1 VLVAIAYVLTGRLGM
16 LVAAPPGNVT
26 AVWYPSGIAI
36 AALLLVGLRVWP
48 GIWAG
53 SFLVNLWFYAGLPG
67 PIAWLPHV
75 GASVAI
81 ATGSTLQA
89 LILLRLLGRYVNVA
103 HLLDSVA
110 MPVRFTAVAGV
121 ACLVAPTIGLVTL
134 TGFGL
139 LPREHL
145 TTAWLTWWLGDLS
158 GIVLLVPVLVSWRR
172 SRAHGRPLIEVLW
185 AFAILVL
192 TSFVLFALAPAPFVF
207 IVLPITAWIAFRFGA
222 REITAAIFTVSVIA
236 AVGTALGRGPFAVG
250 SVALSMIYLQ
260 AFILTTAVAKFTLA
274 ASAAERLEAQER
286 LALLLSKTSERLH
299 ETEERHA
306 WSEARF
312 RGLLESAPDA
322 MVIVDGAGQIVLVNA
337 QTERMFGYTRGE
349 MLGRKV
355 EMIVPERFRARH
367 VGNRA
372 GYFAQPHAR
381 PMGAGLDLFGLR
393 KDGTEFP
400 VEISL
405 SPLET
410 KQGRLISSA
419 IRDITERKRA
429 EDLLRESRAEL
440 REHIDSMSTL
450 TAKVSLAGDLLIV
463 NKIAEAAS
471 GLDRQALYA
480 TKFVDGPWW
489 SFDARVRARVRAA
502 FERAVGGE
510 TVVFNEETHIFGEG
524 RTLALSLAPVKSPE
538 GEVRY
543 IVVEGRDITLQ
554 RRAEQTVQQIN
565 EELEARVTERTA
577 ELSRSNEELQQFA
590 YVASHDLQEPLRM
603 IASYAGLIDKRYRD
617 RLDEKGTQY
626 LRFTMEG
633 ALRTKALIDDLLEY
647 SRVGASVT
655 DFKPTQC
662 DDALNEALA
671 NLRLAIEETHT
682 VIARGPLPTIIA
694 DPKQLTLL
702 FQNLI
707 ANAIKFRRQAPPCI
721 DVSAVSADGDWV
733 FSVRD
738 NGIGIDAK
746 HLHRIFVIF
755 KRLHSREEYPGTGI
769 GLAICK
775 KIVEQHG
782 GTIRVE
788 STPGSG
794 SVFSF
799 TIPKRPRR

>member
-1 VLVAIAYVLTGRLGM
+1 
-16 LVAAPPGNVT
+16 
-26 AVWYPSGIAI
+26 
-36 AALLLVGLRVWP
+36 
-48 GIWAG
+48 
-53 SFLVNLWFYAGLPG
+53 
-67 PIAWLPHV
+67 
-75 GASVAI
+75 
-81 ATGSTLQA
+81 
-89 LILLRLLGRYVNVA
+89 
-103 HLLDSVA
+103 
-110 MPVRFTAVAGV
+110 
-121 ACLVAPTIGLVTL
+121 
-134 TGFGL
+134 
-139 LPREHL
+139 
-145 TTAWLTWWLGDLS
+145 
-158 GIVLLVPVLVSWRR
+158 
-172 SRAHGRPLIEVLW
+172 
-185 AFAILVL
+185 
-192 TSFVLFALAPAPFVF
+192 
-207 IVLPITAWIAFRFGA
+207 
-222 REITAAIFTVSVIA
+222 
-236 AVGTALGRGPFAVG
+236 
-250 SVALSMIYLQ
+250 
-260 AFILTTAVAKFTLA
+260 
-274 ASAAERLEAQER
+274 
-286 LALLLSKTSERLH
+286 
-299 ETEERHA
+299 
-306 WSEARF
+306 
-312 RGLLESAPDA
+312 
-322 MVIVDGAGQIVLVNA
+322 
-337 QTERMFGYTRGE
+337 
-349 MLGRKV
+349 
-355 EMIVPERFRARH
+355 
-367 VGNRA
+367 
-372 GYFAQPHAR
+372 
-381 PMGAGLDLFGLR
+381 
-393 KDGTEFP
+393 
-400 VEISL
+400 
-405 SPLET
+405 
-410 KQGRLISSA
+410 
-419 IRDITERKRA
+419 
-429 EDLLRESRAEL
+429 
-440 REHIDSMSTL
+440 
-450 TAKVSLAGDLLIV
+450 
-463 NKIAEAAS
+463 
-471 GLDRQALYA
+471 
-480 TKFVDGPWW
+480 
-489 SFDARVRARVRAA
+489 
-502 FERAVGGE
+502 
-510 TVVFNEETHIFGEG
+510 
-524 RTLALSLAPVKSPE
+524 
-538 GEVRY
+538 
-543 IVVEGRDITLQ
+543 
-554 RRAEQTVQQIN
+554 VQQIN